1 MERNISKVVTKAIR
15 ERSNVEKRSEL
26 LKEFKLEVRKE
37 IKTGGKDHING
48 LSSKFPNGKSLAA
61 TLEDEGLHE
70 FTDLLFNELIKKVQL
85 ENENQQ
91 LRKELFEIFKSSIAE
106 LPKSRIELLN
116 GASGD
121 TLLQTLCDF
130 QLPEFVNVL
139 FEQNP
144 DLNSNAISSKMMD
157 TFIFSIKFRMIS
169 NYLNCFFDI
178 LE

>member
-26 LKEFKLEVRKE
+26 LKEFKSEVRKE

-48 LSSKFPNGKSLAA
+48 LSSKFPNGKSLVT

-121 TLLQTLCDF
+121 TLL
-130 QLPEFVNVL
+130 
-139 FEQNP
+139 
-144 DLNSNAISSKMMD
+144 
-157 TFIFSIKFRMIS
+157 
-169 NYLNCFFDI
+169 Y
-178 LE
+178 